1 MSLAI
6 RTFMAQR
13 LYREDPLTP
22 EEREE
27 FEVDLIAFCDRELD
41 RLGEI
46 EGLRVLYAGGASPL
60 WLEGL
65 SQRIGAEG
73 SLTAL
78 EADGERLAVARASLR
93 EMDLDAPVQF
103 VQGDVFEPPFGA
115 DAFDLVYSAGL
126 FHELDVR
133 ERPAEDAL
141 AALVGV
147 VRPGGR
153 VATSDFVDS
162 TAAAQ
167 IEDEELSRE
176 LARASSGAILYGIG
190 PPERLVALHERV
202 LSGVRSISSPPF
214 AIRHLDKIVLSE
226 KDHSEGL
233 RIPHQARRELR
244 RRREDSREQ
253 VRREGYT
260 RPTTIYVEGIVPGG

>member
-1 MSLAI
+1 M
-6 RTFMAQR
+6 TQR

-22 EEREE
+22 KEREE
-27 FEVDLIAFCDRELD
+27 FETDLIAFCDRELE

-46 EGLRVLYAGGASPL
+46 VGLQVLYAGGASLL

-202 LSGVRSISSPPF
+202 LNGVRSVSTPSF
-214 AIRHLDKIVLSE
+214 GIRHLDKLVLAEEEPSE
-226 KDHSEGL
+226 VPALPEAVRH
-233 RIPHQARRELR
+233 ELR
-244 RRREDSREQ
+244 RRREAFREQ
-253 VRREGYT
+253 VWREGYT
-260 RPTTIYVEGIVPGG
+260 RPATLYVEGIVPGG